1 VVEIIKDR
9 GNKILVPIETKI
21 SGSEVKEKGSRII
34 GRIIQNKNNYFNR
47 MEKNLE
53 KDAFSLFEKEF
64 Y

>member
-1 VVEIIKDR
+1 MVEIIKDR